1 VFHEVLCA
9 IVSLYR
15 QEVVLPTS
23 ETSPLPRVLNPKYIH
38 FKDCLGALDGTHI
51 EVHLPPGDHARYRNR
66 KQSLSQNVLGVC
78 DFDLLFVYMLAG
90 WEGSAHDQ
98 RVLNDA
104 QLKGLITPKGRY
116 WLGDAGYHNS
126 STVMVPYRG
135 VRYHLKEQWQSKN
148 KPETYQE
155 LFNLRHSSLR
165 NAIERIFGV
174 AKRKF
179 KVLKSV
185 PEYSVEVQTQLVCA
199 VVVLYNF
206 VRRREGDLGDR
217 YFLPDQEDLLVL
229 NSEDIQ
235 AELEGNYKDNGSTE
249 MDKKRDEIAK
259 AMWKDYRQYLGLL
272 IDEVDST
279 GS

>member
-1 VFHEVLCA
+1 
-9 IVSLYR
+9 
-15 QEVVLPTS
+15 
-23 ETSPLPRVLNPKYIH
+23 
-38 FKDCLGALDGTHI
+38 
-51 EVHLPPGDHARYRNR
+51 
-66 KQSLSQNVLGVC
+66 
-78 DFDLLFVYMLAG
+78 
-90 WEGSAHDQ
+90 
-98 RVLNDA
+98 
-104 QLKGLITPKGRY
+104 
-116 WLGDAGYHNS
+116 
-126 STVMVPYRG
+126 MVPYRG

-235 AELEGNYKDNGSTE
+235 AELEGNYKDNGSAE